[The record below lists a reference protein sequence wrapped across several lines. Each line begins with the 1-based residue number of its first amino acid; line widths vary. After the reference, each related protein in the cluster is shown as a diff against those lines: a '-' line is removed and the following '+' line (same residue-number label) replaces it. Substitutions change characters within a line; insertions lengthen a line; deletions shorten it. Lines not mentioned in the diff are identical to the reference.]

1 MEHISYFLALGFIS
15 GFDTSDQTA
24 CAIERMV
31 TLTFN
36 IGMGMDLMPD
46 FNNIEWGTDDYPSYS
61 RYITIRSV
69 SARVSLEN
77 VFLGKKLPRPEVGHR
92 NCSGCSKRN
101 LAPVS
106 SSLPWG
112 ELGLWSKAEIF
123 RTKYRFPAHFT
134 HACGSG
140 RQRLAL

>member
-31 TLTFN
+31 ILTFN

-61 RYITIRSV
+61 RDITIRLI

-77 VFLGKKLPRPEVGHR
+77 VFLGKQSPRPEVGHR
-92 NCSGCSKRN
+92 NCSGCFKRN
-101 LAPVS
+101 LS
-106 SSLPWG
+106 
-112 ELGLWSKAEIF
+112 GLWSKTEIF
-123 RTKYRFPAHFT
+123 RTEYGFPAHFT